1 MQNVLCQC
9 QNSRQCLIKGVTR
22 ERDTWE
28 VLQYIESS
36 YFDLMLVPGIKLRLL
51 HIDNKAC

>member
-36 YFDLMLVPGIKLRLL
+36 YFDLMLVPGVKLRLL